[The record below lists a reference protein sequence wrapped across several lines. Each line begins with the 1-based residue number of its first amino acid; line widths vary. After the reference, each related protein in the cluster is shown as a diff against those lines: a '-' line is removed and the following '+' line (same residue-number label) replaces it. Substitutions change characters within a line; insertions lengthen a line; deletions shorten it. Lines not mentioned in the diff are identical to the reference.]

1 VTDNGCVLIEG
12 CMEEGVNDEGSDAG
26 VTSQGEARCFVRV
39 NNFGGTQSAQLLQG
53 ASAVTCLKQQGQR

>member
-1 VTDNGCVLIEG
+1 
-12 CMEEGVNDEGSDAG
+12 MEEGVNDEGSDAG